1 MGTALAFS
9 IYLDDSECKD
19 SITGSLIARLK
30 EENSGTYVANDAAY
44 SKDEGLKEKFF
55 LRGSYLIAALLISC
69 ILIGY
74 ALNVFVDKI
83 GYKIRI
89 LRGLGASRKQMLL
102 LALAESILVILT
114 GLLLGCAAGSAG
126 GAVLVFLCRALL
138 QRDISFVCDAAK
150 IGECL
155 AGISLI
161 FLLGLL
167 MYTENMMSMPLTAS
181 VRKDSH
187 RMDPKKMASV
197 RKLQQVTPF
206 RFALRNMKMH
216 RGERSLRMGLS
227 VLALSVLIPSFT
239 LFQEEKKEYNLR
251 RSMVSNNYLYF
262 SNVLTDG
269 VSTEMIEEL
278 EKIPGV
284 VSVEKGKFLNASDYA
299 PDQIRII
306 FPRWTGNAY
315 IDTYRE
321 CVMSGI
327 ADEPERADYL
337 PVIEIR
343 GTAPGD
349 VLQIETPW
357 GTGEIQVGGIIYDYV
372 EPWREPIIVG
382 NRFLDSLFEEDTSGL
397 YNSLTIHSYP
407 GANYSETDWA
417 VEEVFLSNGMED
429 VLTNERVIFTEIAEQ
444 AAAELFRTS
453 MILLA
458 AGLFLVL
465 VLYQQTLEYREQEK
479 RKIGIFRSLGMSK
492 GKMLQV
498 YVCQGILEHA
508 AILATSLLLSG
519 FWYLYHLRMQT
530 SFDSWYALKKAISQQ
545 QELLHSYENALWI
558 TIILWLAAYLVIV
571 YPALVR
577 LVKGKIIGNICES

>member
-1 MGTALAFS
+1 
-9 IYLDDSECKD
+9 
-19 SITGSLIARLK
+19 
-30 EENSGTYVANDAAY
+30 
-44 SKDEGLKEKFF
+44 
-55 LRGSYLIAALLISC
+55 
-69 ILIGY
+69 
-74 ALNVFVDKI
+74 
-83 GYKIRI
+83 
-89 LRGLGASRKQMLL
+89 
-102 LALAESILVILT
+102 
-114 GLLLGCAAGSAG
+114 
-126 GAVLVFLCRALL
+126 
-138 QRDISFVCDAAK
+138 
-150 IGECL
+150 
-155 AGISLI
+155 
-161 FLLGLL
+161 
-167 MYTENMMSMPLTAS
+167 
-181 VRKDSH
+181 
-187 RMDPKKMASV
+187 
-197 RKLQQVTPF
+197 
-206 RFALRNMKMH
+206 
-216 RGERSLRMGLS
+216 
-227 VLALSVLIPSFT
+227 
-239 LFQEEKKEYNLR
+239 
-251 RSMVSNNYLYF
+251 MVSNNYLYF

-269 VSTEMIEEL
+269 VSTEMIKEL

-357 GTGEIQVGGIIYDYV
+357 GTGEIQVGGIIYDSV
-372 EPWREPIIVG
+372 EPWTEPIIVG

-429 VLTNERVIFTEIAEQ
+429 VPTNERVIFTEIAEQ
-444 AAAELFRTS
+444 AA
-453 MILLA
+453 ILA
-458 AGLFLVL
+458 A
-465 VLYQQTLEYREQEK
+465 
-479 RKIGIFRSLGMSK
+479 
-492 GKMLQV
+492 
-498 YVCQGILEHA
+498 
-508 AILATSLLLSG
+508 SLLLSG